1 MKNRILPILASVLA
15 ALTVT
20 LGALGQPIYNSF
32 APGGALSGT
41 NTSQTVNLSTGVFIQ
56 GNLPLSNLATI
67 PAASILSNTSG
78 SSATP
83 QANNP
88 LAIANLQ
95 QAVISVAL
103 TSTANVTLSGV
114 QTLDGVS
121 TVVGSVVLLTN
132 QSTASQQGLWLVN
145 SGAWTRPV
153 NFPTGYVIPQNCQL
167 DVLVNGGNTFKGHYF
182 RLQTLD
188 SSNVTIDTTSQTWID
203 FLPQANLTLVGAVKA
218 TQPQANNTWAVM
230 TNNTPVSNAF
240 DCVFYNAAGT
250 AGTNAYFVLDAGNT
264 AGKFGGCALEEVT
277 TAHILATGTGT
288 KPTAS
293 AGTVSNGSSDNKFTV
308 TGLSAATSVTVTFN
322 HGFTT
327 AGGPPACVASS
338 NQSLAT
344 PIQTTLTGTGPWT
357 AVTFTFPALTGT
369 IYGLCF

>member
-1 MKNRILPILASVLA
+1 MNTLKKPGFWLGLLLAVTAGVLA
-15 ALTVT
+15 
-20 LGALGQPIYNSF
+20 QPIYNSF
-32 APGGALSGT
+32 SPGGALSGT
-41 NTSQTVNLSTGVFIQ
+41 NTAQTVNLSSGSFIT

-67 PAASILSNTSG
+67 PAAGILANTTAAT
-78 SSATP
+78 ATP
-83 QANNP
+83 TAANP

-95 QAVISVAL
+95 QAVISAAL
-103 TSTANVTLSGV
+103 VSSGSNVTLSGV

-132 QSTASQQGLWLVN
+132 QTTNSQNGLWLVN

-153 NFPTGYVIPQNCQL
+153 NFPSGYVIPQNCQL
-167 DVLVNGGNTFKGHYF
+167 DVIISGGNTSKGHYL
-182 RLQTLD
+182 RLTTLD
-188 SSNVTIDTTSQTWID
+188 SSTVTIDTTNQTWID
-203 FLPQANLTLVGAVKA
+203 FLPQATLTLVGAVKV
-218 TQPQANNTWAVM
+218 TTPQANNTWALM
-230 TNNTPVSNAF
+230 TNNTPVRNAF
-240 DCVFYNAAGT
+240 DCAFYSAAGT
-250 AGTNAYFVLDAGNT
+250 AGTNAYLLIDAGNT

-308 TGLSAATSVTVTFN
+308 TGLSGATSVTVTFN

-327 AGGPPACVASS
+327 AGGPPACIGATD
-338 NQSLAT
+338 QAIAT